1 MNLKNPCETFDSLSQ
16 TENIKKAWCRATA
29 HPSYQKEWTKNN
41 PSYGQCCVTA
51 LAVQDLYG
59 GNICECKVQNKRHY
73 VNITPNGELLD
84 FTAEQFGD
92 EQITYSD
99 MKQRT
104 RASLLKSKSVKE
116 RYESLKTRLETNK

>member
-1 MNLKNPCETFDSLSQ
+1 MLNSDSLS
-16 TENIKKAWCRATA
+16 ENLKKAWCRATA
-29 HPSYQKEWTKNN
+29 HPSYQKNWTKNN

-51 LAVQDLYG
+51 LLIQDLYG
-59 GNICECKVQNKRHY
+59 GNICECKVQNKKHY

-84 FTAEQFGD
+84 FTAKQFGD

-116 RYESLKTRLETNK
+116 RYELLKTRLETSK